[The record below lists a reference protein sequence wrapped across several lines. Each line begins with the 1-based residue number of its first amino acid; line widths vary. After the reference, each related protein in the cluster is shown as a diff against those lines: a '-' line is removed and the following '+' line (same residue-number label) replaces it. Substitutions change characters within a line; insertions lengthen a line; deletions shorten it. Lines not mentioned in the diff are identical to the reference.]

1 MPADLKLGGTDG
13 KTEWLIAEG
22 AVFKAEVSDLMLD
35 SAARRSGGGPH
46 RRALVH
52 DFGDGLTINFK
63 GDYPG
68 GVTIRDAKLNLRV
81 VTQGLEAELPANG
94 SPGDVLL
101 IFHQSSDAVTFSSSS
116 LWVCVP
122 AYGITVT
129 PGAWWQRIPLE
140 EPVQGTA

>member
-22 AVFKAEVSDLMLD
+22 AVFKAEASDLMLD

-81 VTQGLEAELPANG
+81 VTRASRPSSPPTDRPATCCSFST
-94 SPGDVLL
+94 SP
-101 IFHQSSDAVTFSSSS
+101 
-116 LWVCVP
+116 P
-122 AYGITVT
+122 T
-129 PGAWWQRIPLE
+129 P
-140 EPVQGTA
+140 